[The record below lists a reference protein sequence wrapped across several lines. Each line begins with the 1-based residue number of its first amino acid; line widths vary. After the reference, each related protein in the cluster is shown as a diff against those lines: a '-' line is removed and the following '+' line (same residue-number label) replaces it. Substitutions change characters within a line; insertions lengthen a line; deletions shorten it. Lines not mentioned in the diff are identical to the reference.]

1 MVVEASL
8 AGGWSSLLLGSIW
21 TELSQAR
28 IHLDSAWAGEDRV
41 RNSSRVARRVG
52 IPLAV
57 APCSLESEAGPKR
70 VGSWAVV
77 GPLGAGLGS
86 ARRLKKIRDHP
97 HHAHNIFQMGVL
109 HRRER
114 TF

>member
-8 AGGWSSLLLGSIW
+8 PGGWSSLLLGSIW
-21 TELSQAR
+21 TRLSQAR

-57 APCSLESEAGPKR
+57 APRSFESEAGPKR

-86 ARRLKKIRDHP
+86 ARCLEKIRDH
-97 HHAHNIFQMGVL
+97 
-109 HRRER
+109 HRYVY
-114 TF
+114 